1 MMQLRLARDAG
12 LRREE
17 VIAVI
22 LYTGPL
28 VRAPDFVGGWVG
40 WIERSIDGW
49 GMDRL
54 VDGSIHA

>member
-1 MMQLRLARDAG
+1 MQLRLARDAG

-28 VRAPDFVGGWVG
+28 VRAPTCGWVVG
-40 WIERSIDGW
+40 WIDGSMDRLMDGDGSIDGW
-49 GMDRL
+49 ID
-54 VDGSIHA
+54 